1 MRFVAGRVHRGGEAG
16 RGAVAKLLLAG
27 APWRRANR
35 EAVAGRGADADGW
48 GLPGRDATIDA
59 GGVAV
64 KEWQWRKGSEGVAAE
79 AGGLAK
85 PERKNFAICARGVS
99 WYLLDFLVN
108 FVNWSDF

>member
-1 MRFVAGRVHRGGEAG
+1 M
-16 RGAVAKLLLAG
+16 AKLLLAG

-48 GLPGRDATIDA
+48 GLPGRDATIDT

-64 KEWQWRKGSEGVAAE
+64 K

-85 PERKNFAICARGVS
+85 PERKNFAICAREVS

>member
-64 KEWQWRKGSEGVAAE
+64 K

-85 PERKNFAICARGVS
+85 P
-99 WYLLDFLVN
+99 
-108 FVNWSDF
+108 

>member
-59 GGVAV
+59 EGVAV
-64 KEWQWRKGSEGVAAE
+64 KEWQWRKGSEGGRACKAE
-79 AGGLAK
+79 A
-85 PERKNFAICARGVS
+85 
-99 WYLLDFLVN
+99 
-108 FVNWSDF
+108 

>member
-64 KEWQWRKGSEGVAAE
+64 KEWQWRR
-79 AGGLAK
+79 AGGVLILI
-85 PERKNFAICARGVS
+85 KNSVALGKYLGIC
-99 WYLLDFLVN
+99 WIF
-108 FVNWSDF
+108 

>member
-1 MRFVAGRVHRGGEAG
+1 MRFVAG

-64 KEWQWRKGSEGVAAE
+64 K

-85 PERKNFAICARGVS
+85 PERKIFAIDAEGVAVKE
-99 WYLLDFLVN
+99 WQ
-108 FVNWSDF
+108 